1 MMRPAKRRGMGQ
13 LDQPLVRPSVGWM
26 ILAGVITG
34 MATAAYMYILLF
46 RVMPA
51 AAEEEKRGS

>member
-1 MMRPAKRRGMGQ
+1 MGQ
-13 LDQPLVRPSVGWM
+13 LDQPLVRSSVGWM